1 MDSLSE
7 LVRLLA
13 PSGTVDLHCRVAGA
27 WSAHNAQAA
36 PGHVPYHAIL
46 DGQADVSMG
55 AEPVRVAAGDVLL
68 FPHGA
73 AHTLSGVHGGRTRA
87 ADARPVSS
95 PDSHPDSHPDSSP
108 DSSAEPGSESR
119 HFNGVV
125 TEVTVPGAAEPLDI
139 LCGTFVLGSSAGV
152 LLRALPEMLCVK
164 TGGNGDAGLGW
175 LRGLIGMMHVEADA
189 PAPGSAA
196 IIADLSTA
204 LFTVLLRTLIAQ
216 GAVSHG
222 VMALMADAR
231 MARAVDAVVRHPERP
246 WTVDSLAEVCNMS
259 RATLA
264 RRFAQLGITP
274 LELVT
279 TLRMERAARLLRRD
293 GLSAAAVAEQ
303 CGYASQAAFGR
314 VFTQHYGVGPGAYRR
329 QQRELRSA
337 RATAQL
343 SGDAA

>member
-46 DGQADVSMG
+46 DGQADVAMG
-55 AEPVRVAAGDVLL
+55 ADNLRVAAGDVLL

-73 AHTLSGVHGGRTRA
+73 AHTLSGVHGGKS
-87 ADARPVSS
+87 RP
-95 PDSHPDSHPDSSP
+95 
-108 DSSAEPGSESR
+108 AESR

-125 TEVTVPGAAEPLDI
+125 TEITVPGAAAPLDI
-139 LCGTFVLGSSAGV
+139 LCGTFMLGSSADV
-152 LLRALPEMLCVK
+152 LLRALPEMLCVR
-164 TGGNGDAGLGW
+164 TAGGGDAGLHW

-189 PAPGSAA
+189 PGPGSTA

-216 GAVSHG
+216 GLVSHG

-231 MARAVDAVVRHPERP
+231 LARAVDAVVQHPEKP
-246 WTVDSLAEVCNMS
+246 WTVDSLAEVCNVS

-279 TLRMERAARLLRRD
+279 TLRMERAARLLRKD

-314 VFTQHYGVGPGAYRR
+314 VFTQHFGVGPGAYRR

-337 RATAQL
+337 RGAATPTE
-343 SGDAA
+343 GAA

>member
-46 DGQADVSMG
+46 DGQADVSMDG
-55 AEPVRVAAGDVLL
+55 ERLRVAAGDVLL

-73 AHTLSGVHGGRTRA
+73 AHTLSGVHGGSLRPANTRQEA
-87 ADARPVSS
+87 GP
-95 PDSHPDSHPDSSP
+95 
-108 DSSAEPGSESR
+108 ESR

-125 TEVTVPGAAEPLDI
+125 TEVTVPGAAAPLDI
-139 LCGTFVLGSSAGV
+139 LCGTFVLGSAAGV
-152 LLRALPEMLCVK
+152 LLRALPEMLRVE

-189 PAPGSAA
+189 PGPGSAA

-222 VMALMADAR
+222 VMALMADVR
-231 MARAVDAVVRHPERP
+231 MARAVDAVIRHPEQP
-246 WTVDSLAEVCNMS
+246 WTVDSLAQVCNVS

-293 GLSAAAVAEQ
+293 GLSAASVAEQ

-314 VFTQHYGVGPGAYRR
+314 VFAQHFGMGPGAYRR
-329 QQRELRSA
+329 QHRERRNA
-337 RATAQL
+337 RAAAQPR
-343 SGDAA
+343 GDRSRPGSADPGPRT

>member
-46 DGQADVSMG
+46 DGHADVSMG
-55 AEPVRVAAGDVLL
+55 SEPLRVGAGDVLL

-73 AHTLSGVHGGRTRA
+73 AHTLSGVHGGTTRQGA
-87 ADARPVSS
+87 ASGP
-95 PDSHPDSHPDSSP
+95 
-108 DSSAEPGSESR
+108 ESR

-152 LLRALPEMLCVK
+152 LLRALPEMLCVR
-164 TGGNGDAGLGW
+164 TGANGDAGLRW

-189 PAPGSAA
+189 PGPGSAA

-231 MARAVDAVVRHPERP
+231 LARAVDAVVRHPERP
-246 WTVDSLAEVCNMS
+246 WTVDSLAEVCNVS

-314 VFTQHYGVGPGAYRR
+314 VFAQHFGLGPGAYRR
-329 QQRELRSA
+329 QHRELRNVRSSA
-337 RATAQL
+337 TPH
-343 SGDAA
+343 STGAAA

>member
-27 WSAHNAQAA
+27 WSSHNAQAA
-36 PGHVPYHAIL
+36 PGHVPYHVIL
-46 DGQADVSMG
+46 AGEAG
-55 AEPVRVAAGDVLL
+55 VAVGKDRLQVGAGDVLL

-73 AHTLSGVHGGRTRA
+73 AHTLSGM
-87 ADARPVSS
+87 PSS
-95 PDSHPDSHPDSSP
+95 TPSTSR
-108 DSSAEPGSESR
+108 ESR

-125 TEVTVPGAAEPLDI
+125 TEVTVPGAAAPLDI
-139 LCGTFVLGSSAGV
+139 LCGTFVLGSAAGV
-152 LLRALPEMLCVK
+152 LLRAMPEMIRVR
-164 TGGNGDAGLGW
+164 TEAGSDGANLGW
-175 LRGLIGMMHVEADA
+175 LRGMIGMMHVEADA
-189 PAPGSAA
+189 PGPGSAA

-231 MARAVDAVVRHPERP
+231 MARAVDAVVRNPEQP
-246 WTVDSLAEVCNMS
+246 WTVDALAEVCNVS

-314 VFTQHYGVGPGAYRR
+314 VFTQHFGVGPGAYRR
-329 QQRELRSA
+329 QHRELRST
-337 RATAQL
+337 R
-343 SGDAA
+343 GAAGAEGASA

>member
-27 WSAHNAQAA
+27 WSSHNAQAA

-46 DGQADVSMG
+46 DGQADVSLG
-55 AEPVRVAAGDVLL
+55 ADPVRVAAGDVLL

-87 ADARPVSS
+87 ADANP
-95 PDSHPDSHPDSSP
+95 
-108 DSSAEPGSESR
+108 ETR

-125 TEVTVPGAAEPLDI
+125 TEIIVPGAEKPLDI
-139 LCGTFVLGSSAGV
+139 LCGTFVLGSSAAV
-152 LLRALPEMLCVK
+152 LLRALPEMLCVN
-164 TGGNGDAGLGW
+164 TGGNADAGLRW

-189 PAPGSAA
+189 PGPGSAA

-231 MARAVDAVVRHPERP
+231 MAAAVDAVVRHPEKP
-246 WTVDSLAEVCNMS
+246 WTVDSLAEVCNVS

-314 VFTQHYGVGPGAYRR
+314 VFTQHFGVGPGAYRR
-329 QQRELRSA
+329 QHRALRSA
-337 RATAQL
+337 RV
-343 SGDAA
+343 GRV

>member
-46 DGQADVSMG
+46 DGHADVSMG
-55 AEPVRVAAGDVLL
+55 SEPLRVAAGDVLL

-73 AHTLSGVHGGRTRA
+73 AHTLSRVHGGTTRQ
-87 ADARPVSS
+87 ADSGP
-95 PDSHPDSHPDSSP
+95 
-108 DSSAEPGSESR
+108 ESR

-164 TGGNGDAGLGW
+164 TGAKDDAGLGW
-175 LRGLIGMMHVEADA
+175 LRGLIGMMHGEAEA
-189 PAPGSAA
+189 PGPGSAA

-231 MARAVDAVVRHPERP
+231 LARAVDAVVRHPERP
-246 WTVDSLAEVCNMS
+246 WTVDSLAEVCSMS

-314 VFTQHYGVGPGAYRR
+314 VFTQHFGQGPGAYRR
-329 QQRELRSA
+329 QHRALRHVRGSA
-337 RATAQL
+337 TIVPQQHAVHVGRV
-343 SGDAA
+343 